1 MSVELPR
8 RQHGKQRTDR
18 LSRRKNGRIEFVLTE
33 NAAVWIIPPRKI
45 DRPRLPF
52 SINQI
57 AVSHHPF
64 NNAGVTMR
72 FATFF
77 LTCLVLWSQTP
88 PLRATEIG
96 DYLRQAGWSAP
107 ATTTGSGL
115 RVDTL
120 AEDLTYSS
128 RFRDDGLTD
137 QPTMMAPTWSGHRP
151 FLHWLPPLVVPAFR
165 SFDPDDP
172 YRHVGKG
179 NPLEGT
185 SWRNRP
191 FHVGWL
197 FGGIYGD
204 NLVDQ
209 ELQQTNDF
217 FGGYRVGWDFDH
229 YWGTELRL
237 AWARL
242 DVLDRESAMS
252 LPAARNVFYDASLA
266 YYPWGDAQ
274 WRPFASV
281 GIGWADFSYVDV
293 NNRLQHDQSFTMPL
307 SLGVKYYWRKWMSL
321 RAAVVDNIAFS
332 SDRVDTMHSLS
343 MTLGIEHRIGPPR
356 RIYSSW

>member
-1 MSVELPR
+1 M
-8 RQHGKQRTDR
+8 
-18 LSRRKNGRIEFVLTE
+18 
-33 NAAVWIIPPRKI
+33 
-45 DRPRLPF
+45 
-52 SINQI
+52 
-57 AVSHHPF
+57 
-64 NNAGVTMR
+64 
-72 FATFF
+72 
-77 LTCLVLWSQTP
+77 
-88 PLRATEIG
+88 
-96 DYLRQAGWSAP
+96 
-107 ATTTGSGL
+107 
-115 RVDTL
+115 
-120 AEDLTYSS
+120 
-128 RFRDDGLTD
+128 
-137 QPTMMAPTWSGHRP
+137 
-151 FLHWLPPLVVPAFR
+151 PPLVVPEFR

-179 NPLEGT
+179 YPLEGT

-191 FHVGWL
+191 FHIGWL
-197 FGGIYGD
+197 FGGVYGD

-242 DVLDRESAMS
+242 DVLDRETEVS

-274 WRPFASV
+274 SRPFASV
-281 GIGWADFSYVDV
+281 GIGWADFSFVDA
-293 NNRLQHDQSFTMPL
+293 NNQLQHDQSFTMPL
-307 SLGVKYYWRKWMSL
+307 SLGVKYYWKKWMSL

-332 SDRVDTMHSLS
+332 SDRVDTMHSVS
-343 MTLGIEHRIGPPR
+343 MTLGIEYRMGPPR